1 MVPIQLFLCQ
11 RKKIHCSDVLIPFL
25 FFFIFFSQ
33 AMFVFMGNFT
43 SSPFGKD
50 SSDVLEYKHHFDALA
65 DLLLGKKR
73 REGGGGGGTGGR
85 TAKKHHLCS
94 R

>member
-11 RKKIHCSDVLIPFL
+11 RIKVHCSDVLIPFL

-85 TAKKHHLCS
+85 TAKKHHV
-94 R
+94 